1 MSTAVD
7 VAQDKAS
14 QIVDSLVDII
24 RDKLPTSTDLP
35 TKEQIVES
43 PFSYFFLFTL
53 LLWLIRVIILK
64 SLVALGRSNYAE
76 TLRITRR
83 PVITDKQIE
92 RESIW
97 IYGYGYDT
105 IAMALIYYTGLL
117 NSLPLYDNLL
127 KAIFWMFVWHTIIV
141 EPIYYAFHRL
151 LHWQWFYKNFH
162 QYHHK
167 SIATEPTTGVS
178 FEIYERV
185 SYTILFAVS
194 PLLVDYQGY
203 QSYLAFTLYYIWFD
217 IMNEGGHIN
226 FEPLPSWWLDT
237 PFRYVFYSPTFHSV
251 HHTKF
256 KKNYSLFMPWTD
268 ILFGT
273 AVYSNDTNK
282 SLLPTTMATPQ
293 NKPSVDFVL
302 LVHGAN
308 LESVLYSIN
317 LHPTFAPLFKFTH
330 KLEHKIWMY
339 IFHPY
344 LWLVGFYI
352 TFLDKIGYHYEEE
365 FPVTAIQ
372 DNSQNEF
379 TPKKENFNGATWT
392 IRNFGFQYLLPT
404 FKKSIQDRIERAI
417 LDAASKNVKVVG
429 LGNFNKAEWMNH
441 GGSDIVEKYQDK
453 LNGTYIS
460 HGDTLSAAV
469 VYQYAMRLKEQGY
482 WSNSVFVTGSTSKI
496 GRAVVLSLAN
506 QHIRVVMYTQVK
518 ARFDEI
524 AAEAGQNSSYL
535 VFSSELSD
543 GKSCDLWM
551 TGKMIPRG
559 KELLNSIPYGATV
572 INFSVPD
579 PLSPKL
585 MKSRPDLLHLDTG
598 LLAYNPKVMTPK
610 FTWLLP
616 KGVIYACL
624 GGSIVHAILG
634 IEAHEVGPVVV
645 ADMDKY
651 WNAALALGFGIPP
664 PSSFYSNITM
674 PPPHKNLSISI
685 V

>member
-1 MSTAVD
+1 MSLPLL
-7 VAQDKAS
+7 
-14 QIVDSLVDII
+14 DSVVDII
-24 RDKLPTSTDLP
+24 REKLPTSSELP
-35 TKEQIVES
+35 TKDQIVES
-43 PFSYFFLFTL
+43 PFSYFFIFTL
-53 LLWLIRVIILK
+53 LLWLTRVIILK
-64 SLVALGRSNYAE
+64 TLVAIGRSNYAE
-76 TLRITRR
+76 TLRITRK

-92 RESIW
+92 REAIW

-105 IAMALIYYTGLL
+105 VALAFIYYTGFL
-117 NSLPLYDNLL
+117 NSLPLFDNLFKCL
-127 KAIFWMFVWHTIIV
+127 FWMFIWHAIVV

-185 SYTILFAVS
+185 SYTILFAVA
-194 PLLVDYQGY
+194 PLIADYQGY
-203 QSYLAFTLYYIWFD
+203 QSYLAFALYYIWFD

-237 PFRYVFYSPTFHSV
+237 PFKYVLYSPTFHSV

-256 KKNYSLFMPWTD
+256 KKNYSLFMPYTD

-273 AVYSNDTNK
+273 AVYSNENNQ
-282 SLLPTTMATPQ
+282 LLPTTMPAQQ
-293 NKPSVDFVL
+293 NKTDFVL
-302 LVHGAN
+302 LVHAAN
-308 LESVLYSIN
+308 LESVLYSLY
-317 LHPTFAPLFKFTH
+317 LHPKFAPLMKFTH
-330 KLEHKIWMY
+330 KLEHKLWMY
-339 IFHPY
+339 LLHPY
-344 LWLVGFYI
+344 LWVLGFYI
-352 TFLDKIGYHYEEE
+352 SCLDRIGYHYEEE
-365 FPVTAIQ
+365 FSVTAIH
-372 DNSQNEF
+372 DKSQSEF
-379 TPKKENFNGATWT
+379 TPKKQEFTGATWT
-392 IRNFGFQYLLPT
+392 IRNLGFQYLLPS

-469 VYQYAMRLKEQGY
+469 VYQYAMRLREQGY

-535 VFSSELSD
+535 VFSSDLSD

-551 TGKMIPRG
+551 TGKMLPRG
-559 KELLNSIPYGATV
+559 KELLDKIPYGATV

-579 PLSPKL
+579 PLTPKL
-585 MKSRPDLLHLDTG
+585 IKSRTDILHLDTG
-598 LLAYNPKVMTPK
+598 LLAYNPKFMSPK

-616 KGVIYACL
+616 NGVIYACL
-624 GGSIVHAILG
+624 GGSIVHSILG

-651 WNAALALGFGIPP
+651 WNAALSLGFSIPP
-664 PSSFYSNITM
+664 PSSFYAPITL
-674 PPPHKNLSISI
+674 PPPCKNLSVTI